1 MTENHPSWRP
11 ETLQLHAGYEK
22 AESAQRSRAVPIY
35 QTTSFVFNDSQH
47 GADLFGLKE
56 AGAIYSR
63 IGNPTVEV
71 LEQRITALEGG
82 AAAVATAS
90 GQSAQFQAIGAIAQS
105 GDNIVATTALYG
117 GTVNQLKVLFKRFGI
132 EARFVNSDDP
142 AEFAKRIDA
151 NTKALYI
158 ESLGNPK
165 GNVFDIPALAK
176 VANEHKVPLIVD
188 DTLTAVGTMT
198 RPFDLGAHIIVSSLT
213 KYAGGHGTSL
223 GGIIVDSGNFDW
235 AASGRFPDFTTPAES
250 YHGLVFTEALGKVAF
265 AGKVRLEL
273 LRDLGACI
281 SPFNAWLILQGLE
294 TLTLRVERHCEN
306 ALVLAKWLEAHPSVG
321 WVSYLGLPSHPYHQL
336 ALKTFANGKYG
347 GFLTFGVRD
356 DQDGKKGAKVVDSLI
371 LHSNLANIG
380 DAKSLVIHP
389 ASTTHSQLTADEQLA
404 SGVSP
409 DLIRVSVG
417 IEHIDD
423 IIADYKQAFEKAALA

>member
-11 ETLQLHAGYEK
+11 ETLQLHAGYKK

-35 QTTSFVFNDSQH
+35 QTTSFVFRDSKH

-56 AGAIYSR
+56 AGSIYSR

-105 GDNIVATTALYG
+105 GDNIVATSYLYG
-117 GTVNQLKVLFKRFGI
+117 GTTNQMKVLFKRFGI
-132 EARFVNSDDP
+132 EARFVKGDDP
-142 AEFAKRIDA
+142 AEFARLIDA
-151 NTKALYI
+151 NTKALYV

-165 GNVFDIPALAK
+165 GNVPDIPALAK
-176 VANEHKVPLIVD
+176 IANEHKVPLVVD

-213 KYAGGHGTSL
+213 KYAGGAGTSL
-223 GGIIVDSGNFDW
+223 GGIIVDSGTFDW
-235 AASGRFPDFTTPAES
+235 AASGRFPDFTTPTES
-250 YHGLVFTEALGKVAF
+250 YHGLVYTEALGKVAF

-306 ALVLAKWLEAHPSVG
+306 ALALAKWLEAHPSVG
-321 WVSYLGLPSHPYHQL
+321 WVSYLGLPSHPYHQQ
-336 ALKTFANGKYG
+336 ALKTFAKGKYG

-356 DQDGKKGAKVVDSLI
+356 DKDGKKGAKVVDLLV

-389 ASTTHSQLTADEQLA
+389 ASTTHSQLTADEQLG

-423 IIADYKQAFEKAALA
+423 IIADYEEAFEKAAVA